1 MRNKFDKLFNL
12 IEREGKESLL
22 KYLEESGYFT
32 APASGSYHLSRE
44 GGLLEHSVNVTELA
58 LDLAELLNL
67 EVEKESIII
76 AGLFH
81 DLGKA
86 NYFGQSHYVENILK
100 SGKRSTA
107 KPYERNKEILP
118 VPHEVSSIHI
128 LSQYIE
134 LTEEETF
141 AILYHNGLYT
151 SIGYQLRG
159 NERPLQMLIHFAD
172 MWASRVLEVD

>member
-1 MRNKFDKLFNL
+1 MKNEFDKLFNL

-44 GGLLEHSVNVTELA
+44 GGLLEHSVNVTRLA
-58 LDLAELLNL
+58 LDLAYTLDVN
-67 EVEKESIII
+67 KTESIII

-86 NYFGQSHYVENILK
+86 SYFGQPHYVENILK

-172 MWASRVLEVD
+172 MWASRVLEVE